1 MRPVGLFL
9 LLLVLIGGEAVLAQ
23 VPDTLDPRGYF
34 PLDVGNTWEY
44 EHALRR
50 PAHPD
55 RPQDESVT
63 YRERYQILDSSTVG
77 DTTFFALLLDVRDEA
92 GAVILR
98 DTSRIW
104 YDPAEASIQ
113 GDRLPAII
121 GALRCLNAPFE
132 STGSASPCWSFAE
145 RSAVQLPDLF
155 GAEAPVQAK
164 VFSSLTSNYVAV
176 VHGLGVVGSGG
187 GCHPCSPLDDYESW
201 ALKYARIDG
210 QEYGVRIVQTERLGP
225 LPTGTLAV
233 YPNPTRGALTVEAP
247 KAGRLDVFDLL
258 GRRVHTEDVGRPGR
272 VGLDL
277 TGDAPGLYVLRFE
290 NQARTVV
297 VQ

>member
-1 MRPVGLFL
+1 MRPVGFFL
-9 LLLVLIGGEAVLAQ
+9 LLLALIGGEGVLAQ

-34 PLDVGNTWEY
+34 PLSVGNVWEY

-50 PAHPD
+50 PAHPE
-55 RPQDESVT
+55 RPHDESAI

-77 DTTFFALLLDVRDEA
+77 DTTFFALLLDVRDEEDA
-92 GAVILR
+92 LILR

-104 YDPAEASIQ
+104 YDAEEASIQ
-113 GDRLPAII
+113 GERLPAII
-121 GALRCLNAPFE
+121 EALRCLDAPFE
-132 STGSASPCWSFAE
+132 STGSASPCWSFVE

-155 GAEAPVQAK
+155 GAEASVQAK

-187 GCHPCSPLDDYESW
+187 GCHPCGPLDDYESW

-210 QEYGVRIVQTERLGP
+210 QEYGVRIVQTERP
-225 LPTGTLAV
+225 EPFPTAALAV
-233 YPNPTRGALTVEAP
+233 YPNPTRGAITAKLP
-247 KAGRLDVFDLL
+247 GAGRLDVFDLL
-258 GRRVHTEDVGRPGR
+258 GRRMHTADVKRPGKIT
-272 VGLDL
+272 LNL
-277 TGDAPGLYVLRFE
+277 ASYAPGLYVLRFE
-290 NQARTVV
+290 GEVRTII